1 MELEEL
7 RNEWQEMSKE
17 IEKQKILTD
26 KLIID
31 MTQKKYKNKLNSISI
46 PETIGTVICFAA
58 ATYIF
63 MNFSL
68 LDTWYMQLSGIFTA
82 LFCIVL
88 PILSLK
94 SIFGMQKIN
103 ISTSNYKQSLERFA
117 KNKKRFVLI
126 QKVSFYLNFVLVI
139 VCLPVAAKLMNG
151 KDLFLES
158 KVWLWYVPFGF
169 LFLYFFSKW
178 VFRHYKKT
186 TQSAEE
192 LLKDLEVS

>member
-1 MELEEL
+1 
-7 RNEWQEMSKE
+7 
-17 IEKQKILTD
+17 
-26 KLIID
+26 
-31 MTQKKYKNKLNSISI
+31 
-46 PETIGTVICFAA
+46 
-58 ATYIF
+58 
-63 MNFSL
+63 
-68 LDTWYMQLSGIFTA
+68 
-82 LFCIVL
+82 
-88 PILSLK
+88 
-94 SIFGMQKIN
+94 MQKIN

-158 KVWLWYVPFGF
+158 KVWLWYVPIGF

-192 LLKDLEVS
+192 LLKDLGVS

>member
-1 MELEEL
+1 MELEDL

-31 MTQKKYKNKLNSISI
+31 MTQKKYNSKLRSVSI
-46 PETIGTVICFAA
+46 PEIIGTVICFAA
-58 ATYIF
+58 AVYIF
-63 MNFSL
+63 MNFSK
-68 LDTWYMQLSGIFTA
+68 LDTWYMQLSGVFTA

-88 PILSLK
+88 PVLSLK

-103 ISTSNYKQSLERFA
+103 IPTNNYKQALEKFA

-126 QKVSFYLNFVLVI
+126 QKTSFYVNFILVI
-139 VCLPVAAKLMNG
+139 VSLPVAAKLMNG

-169 LFLYFFSKW
+169 LFLYLFSKW
-178 VFRHYKKT
+178 VFKHYKKT
-186 TQSAEE
+186 TESAEE
-192 LLKDLEVS
+192 LLKDLKTS